1 MAEEGQEEEE
11 DEKEQHNITKG
22 SVGDEGAFYVFED
35 QQLDNWDDNV
45 SSDVTTENI
54 RLKEKIMFVRQQIG
68 KIDDELVERN
78 NEVNTLRCRLHFM
91 YYEKMEETMSGGDA
105 GGQLQKQQHLGMD
118 EAVVQQLPGDPVVVG
133 DDQDLAEGEGTAEG
147 AVESDDFM
155 SYLAKINPG
164 LKSLLE
170 DANTAEELIAFLNGP
185 ASCSLAQ
192 MREVLGCPVCMQC
205 IV

>member
-1 MAEEGQEEEE
+1 
-11 DEKEQHNITKG
+11 
-22 SVGDEGAFYVFED
+22 
-35 QQLDNWDDNV
+35 
-45 SSDVTTENI
+45 
-54 RLKEKIMFVRQQIG
+54 
-68 KIDDELVERN
+68 
-78 NEVNTLRCRLHFM
+78 
-91 YYEKMEETMSGGDA
+91 MSGGDA